1 MLEIYRSI
9 CIRKGGGEIKVK
21 KNREEK
27 KIKEEDL
34 YVMNFPDLKQNFP
47 IIVLINIVSI
57 F

>member
-9 CIRKGGGEIKVK
+9 CIRRGGGEIKVK